1 MKTKQKED
9 LKAKVNE
16 KQNKSNSRSDQQNK
30 KLISRGKKKH

>member
-1 MKTKQKED
+1 MTTKQKED

-16 KQNKSNSRSDQQNK
+16 NKTNKIVDLINKNK